1 MAPSTHFTLN
11 TGAKIPAVGLG
22 TWQSKPGEVRK
33 AVAYALKEGYRHID
47 AALIYGNES
56 EVGQGIKDSGVPRE
70 EIFLTSKLWN
80 THQPNVAEGLQKS
93 LDALGVDYLDL
104 YNETSELLPVNPDGT
119 RSIDRSWD
127 QSETWRQ
134 MEEVYKSGKV
144 KAIGVA
150 NWSIPYLEELQK
162 TWKVVPAVN
171 QVELHPFL
179 PQHELREYCDK
190 LGILLEAYSPLGST
204 GEYLQVCGAMD
215 GTSDRT
221 LLTETNE
228 PNLAGAPIMSDDE
241 IQKIADKNGVSAAT
255 ILISYHVNKG
265 VVVLPKSVTEKRISS
280 NKEVISLSEEDLVA
294 LDSLAS
300 KGKAKRINTPLWGF
314 DLGFADWYGPVKSE

>member
-1 MAPSTHFTLN
+1 MAPPTHFTLN

-33 AVAYALKEGYRHID
+33 AVAFALKDGYRHID
-47 AALIYGNES
+47 TALIYGNEK

-80 THQPNVAEGLQKS
+80 THHPNVKEGLQKS

-104 YNETSELLPVNPDGT
+104 YLIHWPVRLVPNESSELLPVNPDGR
-119 RSIDRSWD
+119 RSVDRSWD

-150 NWSIPYLEELQK
+150 NWSIPYLEELRK
-162 TWKVVPAVN
+162 KWTVVPAVN

-179 PQHELREYCDK
+179 PQHELKQYCEN

-204 GEYLQVCGAMD
+204 G
-215 GTSDRT
+215 
-221 LLTETNE
+221 
-228 PNLAGAPIMSDDE
+228 APIMSDSE
-241 IQKIADKNGVSAAT
+241 IQQIADRNGVAAAT

-265 VVVLPKSVTEKRISS
+265 VVVLPKSVTESRISS
-280 NKEVISLSEEDLVA
+280 NKEVISLSKEDLAV
-294 LDSLAS
+294 LDGLAAN
-300 KGKAKRINTPLWGF
+300 GKAKRLNTPLWGF
-314 DLGFADWYGPVKSE
+314 DLGFADWYGPVKS

>member
-33 AVAYALKEGYRHID
+33 AVAYALKDGYRHID
-47 AALIYGNES
+47 AALIYGNEN

-104 YNETSELLPVNPDGT
+104 YLIHWPVRLVPNETSDLLPVNPDGT
-119 RSIDRSWD
+119 RSVDRSWD

-134 MEEVYKSGKV
+134 MEKVYESGKV

-150 NWSIPYLEELQK
+150 NWSIPYLEELRK

-179 PQHELREYCDK
+179 PQHELREYCEK

-204 GEYLQVCGAMD
+204 
-215 GTSDRT
+215 
-221 LLTETNE
+221 
-228 PNLAGAPIMSDDE
+228 GAPIMSDDE

-280 NKEVISLSEEDLVA
+280 NKGVISLSEEDLVT